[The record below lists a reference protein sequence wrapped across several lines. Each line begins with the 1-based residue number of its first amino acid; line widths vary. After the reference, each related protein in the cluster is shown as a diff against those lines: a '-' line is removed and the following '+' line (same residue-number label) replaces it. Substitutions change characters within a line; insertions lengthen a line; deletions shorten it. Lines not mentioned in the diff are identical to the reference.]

1 MDIEEL
7 IKKIIDKNFSIY
19 EQERFT
25 VLNALMGNIDI
36 LMDKTDEWFGKD
48 IPEEFSRVI
57 RSLFSL
63 SAFLLEKRNSS
74 FEISKIKNLHEFN
87 IHDFLSQFV
96 NELKN
101 ILDLGEMKIISDNRE
116 GEYMIR
122 SSEFILREAFYNIF
136 FSLYPFMKRDSS
148 CVIKLEENR
157 INIAVEFIFDK
168 LLKSFPGPSEIKK
181 NIYTYRHGE
190 EDKIGIGID
199 SAIVSLRN
207 AGAVLKINELIS
219 KEKFSLTIMF
229 PALDFYADIEHVR
242 AGNKKSNSVLYGGEI
257 FLNINDPFMRLVITD
272 TLHELGYSIT
282 HFVSSEFTTSDLT
295 DLVKAVVLEYNT
307 DNQVLIKKLENTS
320 KKDLKIIIIC
330 NENDLVDNPFL
341 KYFMLIIKP
350 FNVEDLIERIEN
362 E

>member
-7 IKKIIDKNFSIY
+7 IKKIVDKNFSIY

-36 LMDKTDEWFGKD
+36 LMNRTEEWFGRD

-101 ILDLGEMKIISDNRE
+101 ILDLGEMKIISDNE
-116 GEYMIR
+116 KNEFIIR
-122 SSEFILREAFYNIF
+122 SSEYILREAFYNIF
-136 FSLYPFMKRDSS
+136 FSIYPFMQHDSS
-148 CVIKLEENR
+148 CVIRLDENK

-168 LLKSFPGPSEIKK
+168 LSKSFPGPSEIKK
-181 NIYTYRHGE
+181 NIYTYSQGK

-199 SAIVSLRN
+199 SAIISLRN
-207 AGAVLKINELIS
+207 AGVILKTNELIS

-229 PALDFYADIEHVR
+229 PALDFYTDIEHVR
-242 AGNKKSNSVLYGGEI
+242 AGNKNNNSIIYGGEI
-257 FLNINDPFMRLVITD
+257 FLNINDPFMKLVITD

-282 HFVSSEFTTSDLT
+282 YFSSSDFNAAGLT
-295 DLVKAVVLEYNT
+295 DIVKAIVIDYNN
-307 DNQVLIKKLENTS
+307 DNQELIKKLENIS

-330 NENDLVDNPFL
+330 NENDIIDNPFL

-350 FNVEDLIERIEN
+350 FNVEDLIDRIEN
-362 E
+362 G